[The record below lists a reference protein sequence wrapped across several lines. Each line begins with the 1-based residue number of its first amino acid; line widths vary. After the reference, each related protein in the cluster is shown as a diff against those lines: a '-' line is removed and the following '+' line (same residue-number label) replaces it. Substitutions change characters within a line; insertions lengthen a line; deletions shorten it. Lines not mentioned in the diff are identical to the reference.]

1 MNSLLAILIFSSFLL
16 GNSVHLYNVKYLD
29 NQIEINKKSLR
40 YISKNN
46 NHLIF
51 REPTKNGQLF
61 IIDKENIKQIFD
73 LQTMLIVDNY
83 NNLNS
88 QIYLVEA
95 NFKISTFLA
104 TLGDILIGYA
114 TVGSF
119 ILVAMNALNI
129 FGY

>member
-1 MNSLLAILIFSSFLL
+1 MTKLLFILIISSFLL

-29 NQIEINKKSLR
+29 NEIEINKKNLR

-51 REPTKNGQLF
+51 RELTKNGQVY
-61 IIDKENIKQIFD
+61 IIDKENIKQVFD
-73 LQTMLIVDNY
+73 LQAMIVVDNY

-88 QIYLVEA
+88 QIYLVEV
-95 NFKISTFLA
+95 NFKTSTFLK
-104 TLGDILIGYA
+104 TLGRIVVGYA
-114 TVGSF
+114 AVGSF
-119 ILVAMNALNI
+119 ILVTMNALNI